1 MILKELMD
9 NSIEIVIVLYQC
21 SLNRSITFLS
31 LQDKLEKISVE
42 YEIIIYNN
50 DKNQKIEDPG
60 YLIVNSEENQKLSGA
75 YNFALERAVKNGKK
89 WILLLDQDTVIP
101 ENYFEELQKL
111 LISDYSSD
119 LVAIVPILESEGRI
133 LSPKKISSNMR
144 FESDINET
152 GYTRKRINAV
162 NSMSLLNV
170 NFIETIGGFCK
181 DYSFDL
187 LDQWYYN
194 LIYKHK
200 KLVYILPVTSKHDS
214 SFANIE
220 NVSVNRYKE
229 FLNVESTFIRNDL
242 GCGKYIFYKL
252 KLVLRSVKQ
261 FVKFKNKKYSIVT
274 LLSIFKV

>member
-1 MILKELMD
+1 
-9 NSIEIVIVLYQC
+9 
-21 SLNRSITFLS
+21 
-31 LQDKLEKISVE
+31 
-42 YEIIIYNN
+42 
-50 DKNQKIEDPG
+50 
-60 YLIVNSEENQKLSGA
+60 
-75 YNFALERAVKNGKK
+75 
-89 WILLLDQDTVIP
+89 VIP
-101 ENYFEELQKL
+101 ENYFEELQK
-111 LISDYSSD
+111 IFMSDYSSD

-133 LSPKKISSNMR
+133 LSPKRISPNMR
-144 FESDINET
+144 FESDVNET

-200 KLVYILPVTSKHDS
+200 KLVYILPVTTKHDS
-214 SFANIE
+214 SFVNLE

-229 FLNVESTFIRNDL
+229 FLKVESTFIRKDL
-242 GCGKYIFYKL
+242 GWVKYIFYKL
-252 KLVLRSVKQ
+252 KLVLRSVRQ
-261 FVKFKNKKYSIVT
+261 FVKFENKKYSFVT

>member
-1 MILKELMD
+1 L
-9 NSIEIVIVLYQC
+9 
-21 SLNRSITFLS
+21 F
-31 LQDKLEKISVE
+31 
-42 YEIIIYNN
+42 NN
-50 DKNQKIEDPG
+50 DKSQKIEDPRF
-60 YLIVNSEENQKLSGA
+60 IVVNSSINQKLSGA

-101 ENYFEELQKL
+101 DNYFEELQKL

-144 FESDINET
+144 FESDVNET

-170 NFIETIGGFCK
+170 SFIQTIGGFCI

-200 KLVYILPVTSKHDS
+200 KLVYILTVNSKHDS
-214 SFANIE
+214 SFVNLE

-229 FLNVESTFIRNDL
+229 FLKVESTFIHNDL
-242 GCGKYIFYKL
+242 GWVKYIFYKL
-252 KLVLRSVKQ
+252 KLVVRCVKQ
-261 FVKFKNKKYSIVT
+261 FVKFENKKYSIVT
-274 LLSIFKV
+274 LLSIFKL